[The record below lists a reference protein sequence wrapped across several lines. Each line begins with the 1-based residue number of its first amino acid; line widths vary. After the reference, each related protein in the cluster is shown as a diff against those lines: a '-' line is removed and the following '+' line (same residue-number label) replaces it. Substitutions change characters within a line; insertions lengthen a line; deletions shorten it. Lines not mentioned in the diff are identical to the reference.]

1 MELSVVTVI
10 VIATRFR
17 VQNLNFGFTFWED
30 TGEIV
35 VRNLSPNK

>member
-17 VQNLNFGFTFWED
+17 VQNLNFGD
-30 TGEIV
+30 
-35 VRNLSPNK
+35 RMDALSTIEELR

>member
-17 VQNLNFGFTFWED
+17 VPNLNFGFTFRED